1 MKAMTAEQKQI
12 INDLLVNVGD
22 LLSEEKMTHILN
34 AIKPEASSN
43 YPHGQIIIK
52 DLNIL
57 LTNKNLNK
65 ENNMQA
71 MTEAQKALITKL
83 MTDYHHL
90 FTPREHTALCEVF
103 EAHDNKTK
111 IASFEAA
118 KGTIQY
124 LNEKISTHKEV
135 QSEKETII
143 IEDGFDHQTNN
154 KKEATNMATNANT
167 CPKCSGTGVYN
178 VPLKDGSIGKCFT
191 CKGTGTKQ
199 SQSRAMT
206 EPQIKLIRDL
216 FAEAKQFMTQK
227 QIDNLVN
234 AMLAHKSG
242 AHTKSV
248 QWASA
253 AIDKL
258 KEIKATKKS

>member
-1 MKAMTAEQKQI
+1 MKAMTAEQKQT
-12 INDLLVNVGD
+12 INDLLVRVGD
-22 LLSEEKMTHILN
+22 LLSEDKMRHILN

-52 DLNIL
+52 QLNML
-57 LTNKNLNK
+57 LVIKNSNK
-65 ENNMQA
+65 ENIM
-71 MTEAQKALITKL
+71 KA
-83 MTDYHHL
+83 
-90 FTPREHTALCEVF
+90 
-103 EAHDNKTK
+103 
-111 IASFEAA
+111 
-118 KGTIQY
+118 IQR
-124 LNEKISTHKEV
+124 
-135 QSEKETII
+135 EKEITI
-143 IEDGFDHQTNN
+143 IEDGFNHQTTNN

-199 SQSRAMT
+199 PQNRAMT
-206 EPQIKLIRDL
+206 EAQIKFIRDL
-216 FAEAKQFMTQK
+216 FAEAKQFMTQE

-242 AHTKSV
+242 AHTKSI

>member
-12 INDLLVNVGD
+12 INDLLVKVGD
-22 LLSEEKMTHILN
+22 LLSEDKMTHILN

-52 DLNIL
+52 QLNML
-57 LTNKNLNK
+57 LVIKNSKK
-65 ENNMQA
+65 ENIM
-71 MTEAQKALITKL
+71 KATQREEQIT
-83 MTDYHHL
+83 
-90 FTPREHTALCEVF
+90 
-103 EAHDNKTK
+103 
-111 IASFEAA
+111 
-118 KGTIQY
+118 
-124 LNEKISTHKEV
+124 
-135 QSEKETII
+135 I
-143 IEDGFDHQTNN
+143 IEDGFNHQTTNN

-199 SQSRAMT
+199 PQNRAMT
-206 EPQIKLIRDL
+206 EAQIKFIRDL
-216 FAEAKQFMTQK
+216 FAEAKQFMTQE

-242 AHTKSV
+242 AHTKSI

>member
-12 INDLLVNVGD
+12 INDLLVKVGD
-22 LLSEEKMTHILN
+22 LLSEDKMTHILN

-65 ENNMQA
+65 ENNM
-71 MTEAQKALITKL
+71 KAIQPK
-83 MTDYHHL
+83 
-90 FTPREHTALCEVF
+90 EEV
-103 EAHDNKTK
+103 
-111 IASFEAA
+111 I
-118 KGTIQY
+118 
-124 LNEKISTHKEV
+124 V
-135 QSEKETII
+135 I
-143 IEDGFDHQTNN
+143 IEDGFDHQTNNN

-199 SQSRAMT
+199 PQNRAMT
-206 EPQIKLIRDL
+206 EAQIKFIRDL
-216 FAEAKQFMTQK
+216 FAEAKQFMTQE

-242 AHTKSV
+242 AHTKSI